1 MSLQNVE
8 IVREAFRSW
17 YPNDADAFA
26 RYLDPEFEY
35 YVTYGPEQGVHRG
48 WKATVEAFDH
58 WQGVFS
64 DYRWEPTDF
73 IDAGD
78 AQVIV
83 PFTEH
88 GVGQASG
95 VTIGQRPAFVCTMRD
110 GLILRLDEY
119 PTTAEALEAV
129 GLEQ

>member
-1 MSLQNVE
+1 MSHENVE
-8 IVREAFRSW
+8 LVREAFRSW
-17 YPNDADAFA
+17 YPNDSDAFA
-26 RYLDPEFEY
+26 RSLDPEFEY
-35 YVTYGPEQGVHRG
+35 HVTYGPEKGVHRG

-58 WQGVFS
+58 WQVVFS

-78 AQVIV
+78 AHVIV

-88 GVGQASG
+88 GVGRASG
-95 VTIGQRPAFVCTMRD
+95 VAIGQRPAFLCTIRE

-119 PTTAEALEAV
+119 PTAADALKAV
-129 GLEQ
+129 GLEH